1 MITFS
6 LGGGQGTIAHV
17 VNNTGGPS
25 DADTNL
31 ALLTSYP

>member
-17 VNNTGGPS
+17 VNTTGGPS
-25 DADTNL
+25 DSETNL
-31 ALLTSYP
+31 ALLTTYP